1 MFKNL
6 RLSSPRAFAASAL
19 AIALFALPTPIGS
32 PRIASAASAPALAY
46 FSSQGTRV
54 TFQGTGVLAT
64 GISQQPSLS
73 AFNVQVDGA
82 RVDVVSL
89 DFSLPLFLD
98 LVLATTVFQGST
110 ASVSYTAP
118 SPVDNTLNNA
128 ALQTSGGS
136 DVVSFSF
143 TLDTATA
150 AMRPSVPSTP
160 TVEAGVESATITVTT
175 TGSITPRSYLVT
187 ASPGGATCTVTGA
200 SGSCTITGLTAGTA
214 YTFSAVGKRNGM
226 GDSIQSPASASTT
239 VLAKV
244 TVPNTPG
251 IPTVVAGP
259 ESATITVTPPTG
271 GLTPTSYEVTATPGG
286 ATCTVTGASG
296 SCTITGLTAGTAY
309 TFTTVAKNASGS
321 SSASTASASTTVLVK
336 TAATAI
342 ATTSNAPSWDKEP
355 ATDSETDAFTEGYW
369 PSTIPGNI
377 IITDEFG
384 FVVDAKN
391 GIKPKIRMKN
401 YSGKIKMSISATY
414 KDGAKT
420 KKYKCAFAAFG
431 STKKMK
437 TAKWKWYTPKKACI
451 LPKPLVTAIQTGATT
466 LSAKGKWAR
475 QWTTTAK
482 KLRTDK
488 TKIKPRTLKYT
499 VRAKPAAIK

>member
-1 MFKNL
+1 MVVSVPLPIPTESVSAATFPNPSASYNNGKITWL
-6 RLSSPRAFAASAL
+6 CACTVDATKPPALSSFDVRVDGVSNPPTAFSVFGAAIMDLTLTS
-19 AIALFALPTPIGS
+19 TVYSGS
-32 PRIASAASAPALAY
+32 VITLTYNAPA
-46 FSSQGTRV
+46 
-54 TFQGTGVLAT
+54 
-64 GISQQPSLS
+64 
-73 AFNVQVDGA
+73 
-82 RVDVVSL
+82 
-89 DFSLPLFLD
+89 
-98 LVLATTVFQGST
+98 
-110 ASVSYTAP
+110 
-118 SPVDNTLNNA
+118 VDNTLNNNA
-128 ALQTSGGS
+128 FQRGNGE
-136 DVVSFSF
+136 DYDSF
-143 TLDTATA
+143 TWQVTNNGLA
-150 AMRPSVPSTP
+150 RPEPNTPGVP
-160 TVEAGVESATITVTT
+160 TVVAGEESATITVTAPT
-175 TGSITPRSYLVT
+175 SGRTPTSYEVT
-187 ASPGGATCTVTGA
+187 ATPGGAKCTVTGA

-214 YTFSAVGKRNGM
+214 YTFTSVAKRSTYDSAA
-226 GDSIQSPASASTT
+226 SAASASIT

-244 TVPNTPG
+244 TVPNAPG

-321 SSASTASASTTVLVK
+321 SSASTASASTTALAK
-336 TAATAI
+336 
-342 ATTSNAPSWDKEP
+342 SNAPSWDREP

-420 KKYKCAFAAFG
+420 KKYKCSFAPFG

-437 TAKWKWYTPKKACI
+437 TAKWKWYTPKKACV

-499 VRAKPAAIK
+499 VRAKPATVK